1 VKIARATVEMMR
13 ASELRKR
20 RNMGGFFGADR
31 MRPMEY
37 FIVCWRPF
45 SRVDKTV
52 TGMAGVSTAVEVTA
66 NHSRWKCIKRSNLS
80 WSV

>member
-1 VKIARATVEMMR
+1 MSVKIARATVEMMR

-37 FIVCWRPF
+37 FIVLLWRQF
-45 SRVDKTV
+45 SRVDK
-52 TGMAGVSTAVEVTA
+52 
-66 NHSRWKCIKRSNLS
+66 
-80 WSV
+80 